1 MKKNKTFFT
10 FTLPSFSC
18 VFVPFQILT
27 SFFSTYFSSLLSFNK
42 CLLRMVMVW
51 RWWRW
56 LGDVYTHTRCSL
68 LFIHLYT
75 IYIYNM
81 ACCCHKVTSLFHTFH
96 KEKRRE
102 GKKKSRK
109 RVFRC
114 SYNFVISTKNERTKR
129 EWKKKRARRSM
140 KDFLLLRFSCLVWC
154 TTCVTIQWQVEKD
167 MPSWLDS
174 LVYPYTLL
182 LIQLGASTLT
192 CDGMQMMMIMMTG
205 ETCIRCLGNTTTT
218 KNETF
223 LLFSLYFHSCKL
235 LRISRSEIFL
245 SKFLTY
251 FFLLKELYT
260 LLGDD
265 DMMTTGKPTTEA
277 YHTIILYV
285 VDAFGFLLTFGIWE
299 KYTSPKKRLVSSSST
314 TAVCWQLKVI
324 IEWDVMEIGF
334 EYGFF
339 FGEDKKNLGDFYIDI
354 IYYYVWFF
362 CVHFLYSLIKDIW
375 VAWHMRHLSS
385 SFFSLVH

>member
-1 MKKNKTFFT
+1 MCSSPFKSS
-10 FTLPSFSC
+10 LPSFL
-18 VFVPFQILT
+18 LT
-27 SFFSTYFSSLLSFNK
+27 FLLYLVSTNVY
-42 CLLRMVMVW
+42 W
-51 RWWRW
+51 EWWWCGGGGRW

-140 KDFLLLRFSCLVWC
+140 KDFFLLLLRFSCLVWC

-167 MPSWLDS
+167 MPSWLES

-182 LIQLGASTLT
+182 LIQLGASTLA

-299 KYTSPKKRLVSSSST
+299 KYTSPKKTVSFFVFNNGSVLTVKGDNRMGRYGNRL
-314 TAVCWQLKVI
+314 WI
-324 IEWDVMEIGF
+324 W
-334 EYGFF
+334 FF
-339 FGEDKKNLGDFYIDI
+339 FGEDKKKSWWFLYRYYIIMCGFFVYTFYILWSRTFESHDT
-354 IYYYVWFF
+354 WGT
-362 CVHFLYSLIKDIW
+362 
-375 VAWHMRHLSS
+375 
-385 SFFSLVH
+385 

>member
-1 MKKNKTFFT
+1 MSDNSQDCVGWLSLLTTTPFHFILPREENSNSSNCNSTYNTNADEKNKTFFT

-140 KDFLLLRFSCLVWC
+140 KDFF
-154 TTCVTIQWQVEKD
+154 
-167 MPSWLDS
+167 
-174 LVYPYTLL
+174 
-182 LIQLGASTLT
+182 
-192 CDGMQMMMIMMTG
+192 
-205 ETCIRCLGNTTTT
+205 
-218 KNETF
+218 
-223 LLFSLYFHSCKL
+223 
-235 LRISRSEIFL
+235 
-245 SKFLTY
+245 
-251 FFLLKELYT
+251 
-260 LLGDD
+260 
-265 DMMTTGKPTTEA
+265 
-277 YHTIILYV
+277 
-285 VDAFGFLLTFGIWE
+285 
-299 KYTSPKKRLVSSSST
+299 SSSS
-314 TAVCWQLKVI
+314 VQL
-324 IEWDVMEIGF
+324 
-334 EYGFF
+334 
-339 FGEDKKNLGDFYIDI
+339 LGLV
-354 IYYYVWFF
+354 YYL
-362 CVHFLYSLIKDIW
+362 CDNSMTGRK
-375 VAWHMRHLSS
+375 RHAKLTW
-385 SFFSLVH
+385 FFSLPIYTAAYTTGRFYVNLWWDADDDDNDDRGNLYKVLGQHYHHKKWNFSSFLSLFPFV